1 MKADSKATRRSF
13 IRRAGAVLSSPVAI
27 AAAAP
32 PHTVAAAEVGTD
44 TTRLARLEDLNA
56 IRALNHEHAAQ
67 ANARAWDFGR
77 QDVID
82 IAPDRMTAT
91 ATLHCIVEHEIAI
104 GPECPTVE
112 MARQQGSGVIRHDER
127 GIFDN
132 SYVRRDGTWTLERSN
147 FRSL

>member
-1 MKADSKATRRSF
+1 MKAKGRRSF

-32 PHTVAAAEVGTD
+32 PHTVAAAEVETAA
-44 TTRLARLEDLNA
+44 ARLEDLNA
-56 IRALNHEHAAQ
+56 IRALNHEHVAQ
-67 ANARAWDFGR
+67 ANARAWDVGR
-77 QDVID
+77 QDVIE
-82 IAPDRMTAT
+82 IAPDRLTAT

-112 MARQQGSGVIRHDER
+112 MALEQGGGVIRHDER

-132 SYVRRDGTWTLERSN
+132 TYVRRDGVWTLERST
-147 FRSL
+147 FRPA